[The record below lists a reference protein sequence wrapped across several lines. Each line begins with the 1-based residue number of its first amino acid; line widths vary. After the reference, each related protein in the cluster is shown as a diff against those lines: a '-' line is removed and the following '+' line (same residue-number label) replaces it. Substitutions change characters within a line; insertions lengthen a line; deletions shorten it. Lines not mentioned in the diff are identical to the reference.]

1 MDVDVEPAEEILL
14 PGGGP
19 VQQQEVDPVEEAGTG
34 GGGRVVG
41 VTQARLVGAEV
52 VQAGLPQSGP
62 GRQVVLAV
70 RAGVLPAAAGGAV
83 SPVVS
88 AARPVAAARLGS
100 N

>member
-1 MDVDVEPAEEILL
+1 MEPAEVILL

-41 VTQARLVGAEV
+41 VAQPRLVGAEV
-52 VQAGLPQSGP
+52 VQAGLPQPGP
-62 GRQVVLAV
+62 GRQVVLAI
-70 RAGVLPAAAGGAV
+70 RAGALAVAGGGAV

-88 AARPVAAARLGS
+88 ASRPVAAARLGP